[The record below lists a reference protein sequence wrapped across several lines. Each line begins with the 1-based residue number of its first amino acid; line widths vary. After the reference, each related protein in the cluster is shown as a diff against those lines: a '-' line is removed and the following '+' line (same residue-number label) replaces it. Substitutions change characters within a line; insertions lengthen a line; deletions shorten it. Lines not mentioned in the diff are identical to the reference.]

1 MINRLYRHSAVALG
15 IAALFSGC
23 ATVPADRGLTD
34 VSALITARDGLPLS
48 SLPDEGTEAQTM
60 VEELLGQQLS
70 LEAAL
75 RIAWVHNPRIRAEYA
90 RLGIVGADV
99 LQAGRLSNPTFSA
112 AFLQSDVGGDANQ
125 VTFGLAQSFTDLLL
139 LPSRSRLAKGEFE
152 RAKTQAGGA
161 VMALT
166 RDVEFAYYMLVGTQ
180 QVAVMRSTVA
190 RSSTAS
196 ADLAQRF
203 FDAGN
208 IADLALSVEKAASA
222 QAELNAL
229 SAQIAVA
236 EARSSLNK
244 LMGLPASE
252 TRWHV
257 GSELRL
263 PVAQEDDLSALQS
276 LAEQQR
282 LDLVAARQ
290 EVALLQDA
298 LDVTKTYRF
307 LGSAEVGIETE
318 RETDR
323 SRITGPTLALQL
335 PIFNQSQGGVL
346 RAQSLV
352 ELAEADLESL
362 KIDVSNDVALAY
374 AKVGT
379 TRRSVELL
387 GERLI
392 PLRERIVARTQ
403 EQVNYM
409 LVGVFDLIRTKQD
422 EYDTYQMYLEALRD
436 YWLARTALTLAVGA
450 PLPSSAVISDQS
462 AAPELP
468 DQIRETGHS
477 HH

>member
-1 MINRLYRHSAVALG
+1 MGTPIRSRL
-15 IAALFSGC
+15 
-23 ATVPADRGLTD
+23 
-34 VSALITARDGLPLS
+34 
-48 SLPDEGTEAQTM
+48 
-60 VEELLGQQLS
+60 
-70 LEAAL
+70 
-75 RIAWVHNPRIRAEYA
+75 
-90 RLGIVGADV
+90 
-99 LQAGRLSNPTFSA
+99 
-112 AFLQSDVGGDANQ
+112 
-125 VTFGLAQSFTDLLL
+125 GLAQSFTDLLL

-180 QVAVMRSTVA
+180 QVAVMRSAVA

-282 LDLVAARQ
+282 LDLAAARQ

-346 RAQSLV
+346 RRSPW
-352 ELAEADLESL
+352 
-362 KIDVSNDVALAY
+362 SNSP
-374 AKVGT
+374 K
-379 TRRSVELL
+379 
-387 GERLI
+387 
-392 PLRERIVARTQ
+392 RISNR
-403 EQVNYM
+403 
-409 LVGVFDLIRTKQD
+409 
-422 EYDTYQMYLEALRD
+422 
-436 YWLARTALTLAVGA
+436 
-450 PLPSSAVISDQS
+450 
-462 AAPELP
+462 
-468 DQIRETGHS
+468 
-477 HH
+477 